1 MEKEEMLKEIER
13 LEKEKEKNNGY
24 LEKFDAFKLKVYK
37 DIVYGKKTNENLK
50 RIVIVPQKPIFIPQ
64 KREYNTVEIESVEY
78 NIFGHVKKIT
88 YRRGK

>member
-37 DIVYGKKTNENLK
+37 DIIYGKKTNENLK
-50 RIVIVPQKPIFIPQ
+50 RIVMVPQKPIFVPQ
-64 KREYNTVEIESVEY
+64 NKESTVEIESVEC

-88 YRRGK
+88 FRRGK

>member
-24 LEKFDAFKLKVYK
+24 LEKFDACKLKVYK
-37 DIVYGKKTNENLK
+37 DIIYGKKTNENLK
-50 RIVIVPQKPIFIPQ
+50 RIVIVPQKPIFVPQ

>member
-37 DIVYGKKTNENLK
+37 DIIYGKKTNENLK
-50 RIVIVPQKPIFIPQ
+50 RIVMVPQKPIFVPQ
-64 KREYNTVEIESVEY
+64 NKESTVEIESVEC

>member
-1 MEKEEMLKEIER
+1 MEKEEMLKEIEK

-24 LEKFDAFKLKVYK
+24 LEKFDAFKLRVYK
-37 DIVYGKKTNENLK
+37 DIVYGKKKNKKQK
-50 RIVIVPQKPIFIPQ
+50 RIIVDPGIPTFVPQK
-64 KREYNTVEIESVEY
+64 KESTVEIESVEY

>member
-37 DIVYGKKTNENLK
+37 DIVYGKKKNKKQK
-50 RIVIVPQKPIFIPQ
+50 RIIVDPGIPTFVPQK
-64 KREYNTVEIESVEY
+64 KESTVEIESVEY

>member
-13 LEKEKEKNNGY
+13 LEKEKNNGY

-37 DIVYGKKTNENLK
+37 DIIYGKKTNENLK
-50 RIVIVPQKPIFIPQ
+50 RIVMVPQKPIFVPQ
-64 KREYNTVEIESVEY
+64 KKESTVEIESVEY

>member
-50 RIVIVPQKPIFIPQ
+50 NHHRTQTDN
-64 KREYNTVEIESVEY
+64 RRNAHRAGT
-78 NIFGHVKKIT
+78 FGRT
-88 YRRGK
+88 

>member
-13 LEKEKEKNNGY
+13 LEKEKEKNNGN
-24 LEKFDAFKLKVYK
+24 LEKFDAFRLKVYK
-37 DIVYGKKTNENLK
+37 DIVYGKKENKKQK
-50 RIVIVPQKPIFIPQ
+50 RIIVDPGIPTFVPQK
-64 KREYNTVEIESVEY
+64 EESTVEIESVEY

>member
-37 DIVYGKKTNENLK
+37 DIIYGKKTNENLK
-50 RIVIVPQKPIFIPQ
+50 RIVMVPQKPIFVPQ
-64 KREYNTVEIESVEY
+64 KEESTVEIESVEY

>member
-24 LEKFDAFKLKVYK
+24 LEKFDAFRLKVYK
-37 DIVYGKKTNENLK
+37 DIVYGKKENKKQK
-50 RIVIVPQKPIFIPQ
+50 RIIVDPGIPTFVPQK
-64 KREYNTVEIESVEY
+64 KESTVEIESVEY

>member
-37 DIVYGKKTNENLK
+37 DIIYGKKIDKKPK
-50 RIVIVPQKPIFIPQ
+50 RVIVDPKIPTFVPQKE
-64 KREYNTVEIESVEY
+64 KSTVEIESVEY

>member
-1 MEKEEMLKEIER
+1 MEKDEMLKEIER

-37 DIVYGKKTNENLK
+37 DIVYGKKENKKPK
-50 RIVIVPQKPIFIPQ
+50 RIIVDPGIPTFVPQEK
-64 KREYNTVEIESVEY
+64 ESTVEIESVEY

>member
-24 LEKFDAFKLKVYK
+24 LEKFDAFRLKVYK
-37 DIVYGKKTNENLK
+37 DIVYGKKKNKKQK
-50 RIVIVPQKPIFIPQ
+50 RIIVDPKIPTFVPQK
-64 KREYNTVEIESVEY
+64 KESTVEIESVEY

>member
-37 DIVYGKKTNENLK
+37 DIFYGKKTNENLK
-50 RIVIVPQKPIFIPQ
+50 RIVMVPQKPIFVPQ
-64 KREYNTVEIESVEY
+64 NKESTVEIESVEY

>member
-13 LEKEKEKNNGY
+13 LEKEKEKNNGN
-24 LEKFDAFKLKVYK
+24 LEKFDAFRLKVYK
-37 DIVYGKKTNENLK
+37 DIVYGKKENKKQK
-50 RIVIVPQKPIFIPQ
+50 RIIVDPGIPTFVPQK
-64 KREYNTVEIESVEY
+64 KESTVEIESVEY

>member
-37 DIVYGKKTNENLK
+37 DIIYGKKIDKKPK
-50 RIVIVPQKPIFIPQ
+50 RVIVDPKIPTFVPQKE
-64 KREYNTVEIESVEY
+64 KSTVEIESVEL
-78 NIFGHVKKIT
+78 NIFGNVKKIT
-88 YRRGK
+88 FRRGK

>member
-24 LEKFDAFKLKVYK
+24 LEKFDAFRLKVYK
-37 DIVYGKKTNENLK
+37 DIIYGKKTGNK
-50 RIVIVPQKPIFIPQ
+50 PKWIVVDPGIPTFVPQEK
-64 KREYNTVEIESVEY
+64 ESTVEIESVEY

>member
-24 LEKFDAFKLKVYK
+24 LEKFDAFRLKVYK
-37 DIVYGKKTNENLK
+37 DIVYGKKKNKKQK
-50 RIVIVPQKPIFIPQ
+50 RIIVDPGIPTFVPQK
-64 KREYNTVEIESVEY
+64 KESTVEIESVEY

>member
-50 RIVIVPQKPIFIPQ
+50 RIVMVPQKPIFVPQ
-64 KREYNTVEIESVEY
+64 NKESTVEIESVEL
-78 NIFGHVKKIT
+78 NIFGNVKKIT
-88 YRRGK
+88 FRRGK

>member
-50 RIVIVPQKPIFIPQ
+50 RIVIVPQK
-64 KREYNTVEIESVEY
+64 REYNTVEIESVEY

>member
-50 RIVIVPQKPIFIPQ
+50 RIVMVPQKPIFVPQ
-64 KREYNTVEIESVEY
+64 NKESTVEIESVEY
-78 NIFGHVKKIT
+78 NIIGHVKNIT

>member
-50 RIVIVPQKPIFIPQ
+50 RIVMVPQKPIFVQ
-64 KREYNTVEIESVEY
+64 QNKESTVEIESVEC

-88 YRRGK
+88 FRRGK

>member
-50 RIVIVPQKPIFIPQ
+50 RIVIVPQKPIFVPQ
-64 KREYNTVEIESVEY
+64 NKESTVEIESVEY

>member
-24 LEKFDAFKLKVYK
+24 LEKFDAFRLKVYK

-50 RIVIVPQKPIFIPQ
+50 RIVMVPQKPIFVPQ
-64 KREYNTVEIESVEY
+64 NKESTVEIESVEY

>member
-50 RIVIVPQKPIFIPQ
+50 RIVMVPQKPIFVPQ
-64 KREYNTVEIESVEY
+64 NKESTVEIESVEC

-88 YRRGK
+88 FRRGK

>member
-24 LEKFDAFKLKVYK
+24 LEKFDTFKLKVYK
-37 DIVYGKKTNENLK
+37 DIIYGKKTNENLK
-50 RIVIVPQKPIFIPQ
+50 RIVMVPQKPIFVPQ
-64 KREYNTVEIESVEY
+64 KKESTVEIESVEY

>member
-24 LEKFDAFKLKVYK
+24 LEKFDAFRLKVYK

-50 RIVIVPQKPIFIPQ
+50 RIVMVPQK
-64 KREYNTVEIESVEY
+64 KESTVEIESVEY

>member
-37 DIVYGKKTNENLK
+37 DIIYGKKTNENLK
-50 RIVIVPQKPIFIPQ
+50 RIVMVPQKPIFVPQ
-64 KREYNTVEIESVEY
+64 KKESTVEIESVEY

>member
-1 MEKEEMLKEIER
+1 MEKEEILKEIER

-50 RIVIVPQKPIFIPQ
+50 RIVMVPQKPIFVPQ
-64 KREYNTVEIESVEY
+64 NKESTVEIESVEC

-88 YRRGK
+88 FRRGK

>member
-1 MEKEEMLKEIER
+1 MEKNEMLKEIER

-24 LEKFDAFKLKVYK
+24 LEKFDAFRLKVYK
-37 DIVYGKKTNENLK
+37 DIVYGKKTEKKQK
-50 RIVIVPQKPIFIPQ
+50 RIIVDPGIPTFVPQEK
-64 KREYNTVEIESVEY
+64 ESTVEIESVEY

>member
-24 LEKFDAFKLKVYK
+24 LEKFDAFRLKVYK
-37 DIVYGKKTNENLK
+37 DIVYGKKTGNK
-50 RIVIVPQKPIFIPQ
+50 PKWIVVEPKIPTFLPQK
-64 KREYNTVEIESVEY
+64 KESTVEIESVEY

>member
-50 RIVIVPQKPIFIPQ
+50 RIVIVPQKPIFVPQ
-64 KREYNTVEIESVEY
+64 KRESTVEIESVEC

-88 YRRGK
+88 FRRGK

>member
-50 RIVIVPQKPIFIPQ
+50 RIVMVPQKPIFVPQ
-64 KREYNTVEIESVEY
+64 NKESTVEIESVEY

-88 YRRGK
+88 FRRGK

>member
-37 DIVYGKKTNENLK
+37 DIIYGKKTNENLK
-50 RIVIVPQKPIFIPQ
+50 RIVIVPQKPIFVPQ
-64 KREYNTVEIESVEY
+64 NKESTVEIESVEY

>member
-50 RIVIVPQKPIFIPQ
+50 RIVIVPQKPIFVPQ
-64 KREYNTVEIESVEY
+64 NKESTVEIESVEC

-88 YRRGK
+88 FRRGK

>member
-37 DIVYGKKTNENLK
+37 DIIYGKKIDKKPK
-50 RIVIVPQKPIFIPQ
+50 RVIVDPKIPTFVPQKE
-64 KREYNTVEIESVEY
+64 KSTVEIESVEL
-78 NIFGHVKKIT
+78 NIFGYVKKIT
-88 YRRGK
+88 FRRGK